1 MVSRAVVLV
10 VEDHAL
16 IRLCALD
23 LVRAAGFEGIGAKSA
38 DEAIAILETR
48 PDIRVVFTDVEMP
61 GSMDG
66 LKLAHYVRDRW
77 PPIQL
82 IVVSGRRVLD
92 ETTLPSNSRFFAK
105 PYDDNTI
112 IHELTTILAASP
124 QDGSGKSQQLS

>member
-1 MVSRAVVLV
+1 MVSRADVLV

-23 LVRAAGFEGIGAKSA
+23 LVRAAGFEGIGARTA
-38 DEAIAILETR
+38 DEAIAILEER
-48 PDIRVVFTDVEMP
+48 QDIRLVFTDVEMP
-61 GSMDG
+61 GTMDG

-92 ETTLPSNSRFFAK
+92 ETALPTNSKFFVK

-112 IHELTTILAASP
+112 IHELTRILAASP
-124 QDGSGKSQQLS
+124 QDGSGKPQQLR